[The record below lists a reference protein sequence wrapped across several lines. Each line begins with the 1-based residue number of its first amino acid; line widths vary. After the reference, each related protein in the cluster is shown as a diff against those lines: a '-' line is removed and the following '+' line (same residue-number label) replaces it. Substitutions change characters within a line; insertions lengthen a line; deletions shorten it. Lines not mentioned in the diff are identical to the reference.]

1 MPIANTIAVIT
12 ANTQAINKPTLS
24 TDTIGV
30 GYRAEREKKREITNY
45 LKNNKFNVTLSDRE
59 YG

>member
-30 GYRAEREKKREITNY
+30 GYRAEREKKKRNY
-45 LKNNKFNVTLSDRE
+45 KLSE
-59 YG
+59 KQ